1 MYKMCKTEQSA
12 LRQRE
17 LEDGLLKA
25 MSVHHYD
32 DISVSDLCQQMNI
45 PRKSFYRYFSG
56 KEGALHA
63 LIDHTLM
70 EFESCPNY
78 QKRGEKRTPLTDLET
93 FFKFW
98 MDQKPLL
105 DAMERSGISGILVTR
120 AIEHALSDASYLS
133 RFQQKMDPVNREY
146 ATTFGVCGLMSM
158 VLNWHK
164 AGFDLSVSQIAAIA
178 VELVTRPLFTPGKR

>member
-32 DISVSDLCQQMNI
+32 DISVSDLCEQMNI
-45 PRKSFYRYFSG
+45 PRKSFYRYFNG
-56 KEGALHA
+56 KDGALHA

-78 QKRGEKRTPLTDLET
+78 QKRGANRTPISDLET
-93 FFKFW
+93 FFEFW

-105 DAMERSGISGILVTR
+105 DALERSSISGILVTR

-133 RFQQKMDPVNREY
+133 RFQQQMDPVTREH

-158 VLNWHK
+158 VLNWHHSGYQMPMK
-164 AGFDLSVSQIAAIA
+164 EMAEIAAT
-178 VELVTRPLFTPGKR
+178 LLTSPLFFAPKN

>member
-17 LEDGLLKA
+17 LEEGLLKA
-25 MSVHHYD
+25 MSAHHYD

-56 KEGALHA
+56 KDGALHA

-98 MDQKPLL
+98 MDQKNFL
-105 DAMERSGISGILVTR
+105 DALERSGISGILVTR

-133 RFQQKMDPVNREY
+133 RFQQKMDPVTREY

-158 VLNWHK
+158 VLNWHHSGYQMPQK
-164 AGFDLSVSQIAAIA
+164 EMAEIA
-178 VELVTRPLFTPGKR
+178 VNLLTTPLFFAPKD